1 MAMAIEREIL
11 EADTVRFPNAEM
23 AEKIDTIYFGGGTP
37 GLLPPPLLE
46 KILSTV
52 YKRFQLQPGVEITLE
67 TNPDDHSPEKL
78 MAWRQMGI
86 NRLSI
91 GVQSFYEDDLRWM
104 NRVHNA
110 TQSLQAIQAAQD
122 AGFSNLTI
130 DLIYGTPGLTDER
143 WLHNLQQATDLQ
155 VQHLSCYA
163 LTVEPKT
170 ALEVQIRK
178 GKLPPVST
186 DQQATQFLLLTDWAA
201 QAGFEHYEISN
212 LARPGH
218 RSRHNSAYWQGKPY
232 WGFGP
237 SAHSYNGRAR
247 RWWNI
252 ANNALYQKGIENS
265 LPIIEEE
272 TLTPAQQLNEYVMTT
287 LRTSEGI
294 QLTDDRW
301 LTADE
306 TLQQQTLRSARKW
319 QQQGKL
325 VVHPTAI
332 QLTREGRLYADG
344 IAADLFA

>member
-1 MAMAIEREIL
+1 MAAAIDQEIIQ
-11 EADTVRFPNAEM
+11 ANAHRFSNAEV

-46 KILSTV
+46 KILSAV
-52 YKRFQLQPGVEITLE
+52 YKRFQVQAGAEITLE

-78 MAWRQMGI
+78 MAWQQMGI

-143 WLHNLQQATDLQ
+143 WLHNLQQAIDLQ

-178 GKLPPVST
+178 GKLPAVST

-212 LARPGH
+212 LAQPGH

-237 SAHSYNGRAR
+237 SAHSYNGQAR

-252 ANNALYQKGIENS
+252 ANNALYQKGLENG
-265 LPIIEEE
+265 LPIAEEE
-272 TLTPAQQLNEYVMTT
+272 TLTPAQQLNEYVMTA
-287 LRTSEGI
+287 LRTLEGI
-294 QLTDDRW
+294 QLTDNRW
-301 LTADE
+301 LGADE
-306 TLQQQTLRSARKW
+306 KLQQQTLRSARKW

-325 VVHPTAI
+325 LLHPTTI

-344 IAADLFA
+344 IAADLFV